1 LPTTRTWHLN
11 IRKDVGDKTTL
22 AVILALRVAGLKGLV
37 PFGENTRYDL
47 VIDDGMRLG
56 RVQCK
61 TGRLRSGAI
70 RFNTCSTY
78 GHHQRPGNARRG
90 YHGEIDYF
98 AIFCPDTEKVYLIP
112 IEELHVRTGAALRVE
127 PSRNGQSRYIR
138 FARDYEV
145 GRVAIRPTAAP
156 GVTPGARGSCA

>member
-1 LPTTRTWHLN
+1 MPHEHP
-11 IRKDVGDKTTL
+11 KDVGDKTTL
-22 AVILALRVAGLKGLV
+22 AVMLALRMAGLRVLV

-47 VIDDGMRLG
+47 VIEDGERLA

-78 GHHQRPGNARRG
+78 GHHLRPRNARRG

-98 AIFCPDTEKVYLIP
+98 AIFCPDTEKVYLVP
-112 IEELHVRTGAALRVE
+112 IDELDVRTGAALRVE

-145 GRVAIRPTAAP
+145 GRVTIRLTAAP
-156 GVTPGARGSCA
+156 GANPGARGSCA